1 MSMSVETRQSI
12 LVLVELCYDMA
23 EDDFGGEPR
32 ADHFFIDVL
41 RVAEWLET
49 QGLRTPKRAIPGPSI
64 PPPCLETPPPC
75 QAKEDSQV
83 ERLKAL
89 PTQAE
94 GNKSE
99 ATPGGNL
106 CRLRDLL
113 QALRAEAEAV
123 MSDTSIDDCLLL
135 TMREVADSCT
145 SVINFLPRCST

>member
-23 EDDFGGEPR
+23 EDDFGAEPR
-32 ADHFFIDVL
+32 ADHYFLDVL

-49 QGLRTPKRAIPGPSI
+49 QGLRTPRRAIPGPSK
-64 PPPCLETPPPC
+64 PPPCLETPPC
-75 QAKEDSQV
+75 QATEDSQV

-123 MSDTSIDDCLLL
+123 MGDTSIDDCLFL

-145 SVINFLPRCST
+145 SVINFLPPCST